1 MANNS
6 LGKGC
11 GLAAAGCIGIPILAI
26 AGLSALGMI
35 LFALGYKPEPTTTTV
50 QTPAKQSP
58 FVYVD
63 RRTDAHGSVMEL
75 YACAGAFSEAEAL
88 AFFKERKANAS
99 GDRFYYAVLFDRKE
113 NAKFPNNPF
122 TAHYGMDFDILE
134 HVRAFYEYNKLNGY
148 SELELKNGGHSKRIK
163 L

>member
-11 GLAAAGCIGIPILAI
+11 GIAAAGCVGIPILAI
-26 AGLSALGMI
+26 VGMI
-35 LFALGYKPEPTTTTV
+35 VLGTILNAIGYKPEPSTAVVQAPTK
-50 QTPAKQSP
+50 QTPFA
-58 FVYVD
+58 FVD
-63 RRTDAHGSVMEL
+63 RRTDSHGSVMEL
-75 YACAGAFSEAEAL
+75 YAYSGAFSEADAI
-88 AFFKERKANAS
+88 AFFQERKANAL
-99 GDRFYYAVLFDRKE
+99 GDRFFYAVLFDRKE

-134 HVRAFYEYNKLNGY
+134 HIRAFYEYNKLNGY
-148 SELELKNGGHSKRIK
+148 SELELKDGNRSKRIK